1 MNLNSIYL
9 NQLGKLLLI
18 ITTSV
23 AGIIILS
30 KPNKRSNNKT
40 KIKVDMD
47 MEFEEG
53 KWSEDQ

>member
-1 MNLNSIYL
+1 MNNVYL
-9 NQLGKLLLI
+9 NQLGKLMLI

-23 AGIIILS
+23 TGIILLS
-30 KPNKRSNNKT
+30 KPDKRSNNKT

-53 KWSEDQ
+53 KWSED

>member
-1 MNLNSIYL
+1 MNVNNVYL

-23 AGIIILS
+23 AGIILLS

>member
-30 KPNKRSNNKT
+30 KSNKGGNNKT

-47 MEFEEG
+47 MGFEEE
-53 KWSEDQ
+53 KWSED

>member
-1 MNLNSIYL
+1 MNNVYL

-23 AGIIILS
+23 AGIILLS
-30 KPNKRSNNKT
+30 KPNKGGSNKT

-47 MEFEEG
+47 MEFEEE
-53 KWSEDQ
+53 KWSED

>member
-1 MNLNSIYL
+1 MNVNNVYL

-23 AGIIILS
+23 ARIILLS
-30 KPNKRSNNKT
+30 KPDKRGTNKT
-40 KIKVDMD
+40 KVKVDID

-53 KWSEDQ
+53 KWSEDR

>member
-23 AGIIILS
+23 AGIILLS
-30 KPNKRSNNKT
+30 KPDKRGTNKT
-40 KIKVDMD
+40 IVKVDID

-53 KWSEDQ
+53 KWSEDR